1 MIFRN
6 FDYVEVTLHSEKLKL
21 IWLFLRF
28 FVTLPASY
36 KPNMRKELFMSL
48 AAACC
53 TLLALSCAQQKESAD
68 NQEPLTVGNPYMPLW
83 EHIPDGEPYVF
94 EDPDQPG
101 KYRVYVYGS
110 HDDLVDAYC
119 GRDQVVWSASVD
131 SLNRWRYDGTI
142 LVVDKNRDGQPFD
155 SAGTADVLY
164 APDVTMVT
172 GKDGKK
178 TYYLFPN
185 DQTGFR
191 NGLIAKSDRPDGPFE
206 VCNWSKENPDQVDG
220 VLQFDPAV
228 FVDDDGRVYG
238 YWGFERS
245 YAAEFDPETMAT
257 VKPGTEI
264 VEDMIS
270 GRNQPGRFRFFE
282 ASSIRKVK
290 DKYIFIYSRFTEDGE
305 FGLPTSNYTLAYAYS
320 DAPLG
325 PWTYGGTI
333 IDGRAREKNEQGN
346 VIASAVPDGN
356 THGSIC
362 EINGQWYVFY
372 HRQTGTDEYA
382 RQAMVA
388 PIDVKVTEGPGGK
401 VEISEGEYNS
411 LGFAR
416 NGLDPFERHSAGIA
430 CWLTGPKPAVHN
442 WPSNTF
448 YGSYVEAGY
457 GGQANM
463 TKQQAIA
470 SKEKYDAPYD
480 LRYNTNRVVNN
491 TDGSIVGYKYFNFDA
506 GRLASPDNLMLV
518 LRLVPEGIDG
528 TIEVMMDRPWAS
540 QGGKKI
546 GEAALKADMPKT
558 VTDVAIGISKEA
570 QEKHLAGKH
579 AFFFIFK
586 SDTKEKSLCT
596 LEDFVF
602 TFAPVNR

>member
-1 MIFRN
+1 MNMKTTICCWALASCCALLLGACSQQASSS
-6 FDYVEVTLHSEKLKL
+6 DEPTTL
-21 IWLFLRF
+21 
-28 FVTLPASY
+28 T
-36 KPNMRKELFMSL
+36 
-48 AAACC
+48 
-53 TLLALSCAQQKESAD
+53 
-68 NQEPLTVGNPYMPLW
+68 TVGNPYMPLW

-94 EDPDQPG
+94 EDPDNPG

-110 HDDLVDAYC
+110 HDDLVTMYC
-119 GRDQVVWSASVD
+119 GRNQVVWSASVD
-131 SLNRWRYDGTI
+131 SLNNWRYDGVI
-142 LVVDKNRDGQPFD
+142 LVVDKNRDGEPFD

-164 APDVTMVT
+164 APDVTLVT
-172 GKDGKK
+172 DKNGKK

-206 VCNWSKENPDQVDG
+206 VCNWSKDNPNQVDG

-245 YAAEFDPETMAT
+245 YAAEFDPATMAT
-257 VKPGTEI
+257 VKPGTKI

-270 GRNQPGRFRFFE
+270 GRNQPGRFKFFE
-282 ASSIRKVK
+282 ASSLRKIK
-290 DKYIFIYSRFTEDGE
+290 DKYVFIYSRFTEDGE
-305 FGLPTSNYTLAYAYS
+305 FGLPTSNYTLAYCYS
-320 DAPLG
+320 DNPLG

-333 IDGRAREKNEQGN
+333 IDGRAREKDEQGN

-388 PIDVKVTEGPGGK
+388 PITVKVEEGKGGK

-411 LGFAR
+411 CGFAL

-430 CWLTGPKPAVHN
+430 CWLTGPKPAIHE
-442 WPSNTF
+442 WPNNTF
-448 YGSYVEAGY
+448 FGSYVEASY
-457 GGQANM
+457 GGKPGM
-463 TKQQAIA
+463 SKEQAIA

-491 TDGSIVGYKYFNFDA
+491 TDGSIVGYKYFNFPA
-506 GRLASPDNLMLV
+506 ERLATKDNLMLV
-518 LRLVPEGIDG
+518 VRLIPEGIDG
-528 TIEVMMDRPWAS
+528 TIEVWMDRPWES

-546 GEAALKADMPKT
+546 GEIALKADMPKT
-558 VTDVAIGISKEA
+558 LHDMAIGISKEA
-570 QEKHLAGKH
+570 QEKDLAGKH
-579 AFFFIFK
+579 AIFLLFK

-596 LEDFVF
+596 LEDLVF
-602 TFAPVNR
+602 TFDN